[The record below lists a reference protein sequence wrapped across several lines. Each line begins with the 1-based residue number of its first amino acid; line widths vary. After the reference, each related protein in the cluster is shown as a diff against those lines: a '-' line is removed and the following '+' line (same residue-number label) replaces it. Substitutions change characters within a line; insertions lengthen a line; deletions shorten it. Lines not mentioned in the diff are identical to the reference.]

1 MELEGL
7 SVRKSN
13 CICLRMLMKHQFLKS
28 VLALSTVLAFVNCS
42 DDTAEAI
49 NNLDPSALQPSENNP
64 GTTTTSADDPCWL
77 ITADQPY
84 LIYPAGVV
92 TDLKGNVL
100 ASFVFTDDSYTTGN
114 MVSIDGSSIII
125 SNIKID
131 DLTIVT
137 RETASMA
144 LPPSSSAT
152 IDKPTS
158 SATVNTPA
166 SSGSETPTSSA
177 NNTPASSSSV
187 AQQDTPASSA
197 QQVVTDGKLTISGS
211 LTQTVAKNAKTSE
224 VKFSGVENVT
234 RMSWNAWWLEEP
246 KQSGD
251 TYTIPASTV
260 PEHFQ
265 PDDGN
270 SVSEFFKVNGKDYEF
285 IITISGAAS
294 KPASSSSQQQQN
306 KSSSS
311 QQQVKSSS
319 SQQQAKSSAS
329 VAPSSSSVAKSSS
342 STQVVTSGC
351 PAIKTKGGSTGT
363 GFASRYWDGC
373 KPSCSWT
380 NNAGS
385 AGPAKQCSANGKTE
399 NTDYNAQSVC
409 NGGSAATC
417 TSQIPFTVDGCDNIG
432 FAFAAVPAANGGQC
446 GKCFQLT
453 FTGKG
458 KYETKQNHKALAGKK
473 LIVMVTNIG
482 ADVNQGQF
490 DVMIPGGGVGLYN
503 GTSGYGWGSQGDTY
517 GGLLSECEK
526 EVGYNASN
534 LLEKRKS
541 CLVEKCNKSFS
552 SDATA
557 KQGCLFLANFMEAA
571 GNPNHE
577 YTEVECPEVLKQK
590 Y

>member
-1 MELEGL
+1 
-7 SVRKSN
+7 
-13 CICLRMLMKHQFLKS
+13 MKNQFLKS
-28 VLALSTVLAFVNCS
+28 ILALSTFLALVNCS
-42 DDTAEAI
+42 DDAAEAI
-49 NNLDPSALQPSENNP
+49 NNLDPNALQPSEENP
-64 GTTTTSADDPCWL
+64 NAASADDPCWL
-77 ITADQPY
+77 INADQPY
-84 LIYPAGVV
+84 LIYPAGIV
-92 TDLKGNVL
+92 TDLKGNMV
-100 ASFVFTDDSYTTGN
+100 ATFVFTDNSYTTGN
-114 MVSIDGSSIII
+114 MIAADGVTIVI
-125 SNIKID
+125 SNIKVG
-131 DLTIVT
+131 DLPVVT
-137 RETASMA
+137 RENASLA

-152 IDKPTS
+152 IDIPTS
-158 SATVNTPA
+158 SANVITTI
-166 SSGSETPTSSA
+166 SSNSNNTPTSSA

-224 VKFSGVENVT
+224 VKFSGVESVT
-234 RMSWNAWWLEEP
+234 RMSWNAWWLTEP
-246 KQSGD
+246 VKSGD

-260 PEHFQ
+260 PEHFE
-265 PDDGN
+265 PDEGN
-270 SVSEFFKVNGKDYEF
+270 TVTETFKVNGKDYAFE
-285 IITISGAAS
+285 ITISGTS
-294 KPASSSSQQQQN
+294 KQPASSSSQQQQA

-311 QQQVKSSS
+311 QQQQAKSSS
-319 SQQQAKSSAS
+319 SQQTK
-329 VAPSSSSVAKSSS
+329 SSSSVAQSSSSVVKSSS
-342 STQVVTSGC
+342 SSQVVTTGC
-351 PAIKTKGGSTGT
+351 PAIKTKGGASGS

-373 KPSCSWT
+373 KPSCSWK

-399 NTDYNAQSVC
+399 NTNYDEQSVC
-409 NGGSAATC
+409 SGGGAATC
-417 TSQIPFTVDGCDNIG
+417 TSQIPFTIDGCDNIG
-432 FAFAAVPAANGGQC
+432 FAFAAVPASNGGQC

-503 GTSGYGWGSQGDTY
+503 GTSGYGWGAQGAQY
-517 GGLLSECEK
+517 GGLLSDCES
-526 EVGYNASN
+526 EIGYNASN

-571 GNPNHE
+571 GNPLHD
-577 YTEVECPEVLKQK
+577 YVEVECPEVLKSK

>member
-1 MELEGL
+1 
-7 SVRKSN
+7 
-13 CICLRMLMKHQFLKS
+13 MKNQFLKS
-28 VLALSTVLAFVNCS
+28 ILALSTFLALVNCS
-42 DDTAEAI
+42 DDAAEAI
-49 NNLDPSALQPSENNP
+49 NNLDPNALQPSEENP
-64 GTTTTSADDPCWL
+64 NAASADDPCWL
-77 ITADQPY
+77 INADQPY
-84 LIYPAGVV
+84 LIYPAGIV
-92 TDLKGNVL
+92 TDLKGNMV
-100 ASFVFTDDSYTTGN
+100 ATFVFTDNSYTTGN
-114 MVSIDGSSIII
+114 MIAADGVTIVI
-125 SNIKID
+125 SNIKVG
-131 DLTIVT
+131 DLPVVT
-137 RETASMA
+137 RENASLA

-152 IDKPTS
+152 IDIPTSSANVITTISSNSNNTPTS
-158 SATVNTPA
+158 SAT
-166 SSGSETPTSSA
+166 
-177 NNTPASSSSV
+177 NNTASSSSSV
-187 AQQDTPASSA
+187 TQQETPASSA
-197 QQVVTDGKLTISGS
+197 TTVTDGKLTISGS

-224 VKFSGVENVT
+224 VKFSGVESVT
-234 RMSWNAWWLEEP
+234 RMSWNAWWLTEP
-246 KQSGD
+246 VKSGD

-260 PEHFQ
+260 PEHFE
-265 PDDGN
+265 PDEGN
-270 SVSEFFKVNGKDYEF
+270 TVTETFKVNGKDYAFE
-285 IITISGAAS
+285 ITISGTS
-294 KPASSSSQQQQN
+294 KQPASSSSQQQQA

-311 QQQVKSSS
+311 QQQQAKSSS
-319 SQQQAKSSAS
+319 SQQTKSSSS
-329 VAPSSSSVAKSSS
+329 VAPSSSSVVKSSS
-342 STQVVTSGC
+342 SSQVVTTGC
-351 PAIKTKGGSTGT
+351 PAIKTKGGASGS

-373 KPSCSWT
+373 KPSCSWK

-385 AGPAKQCSANGKTE
+385 AGPAKQCSSNGKTE
-399 NTDYNAQSVC
+399 NTNYDEQSVC
-409 NGGSAATC
+409 SGGGAATC
-417 TSQIPFTVDGCDNIG
+417 TSQIPFTIDGCDNIG

-503 GTSGYGWGSQGDTY
+503 GTSGYGWGSQGEQY
-517 GGLLSECEK
+517 GGLLSDCEK

-571 GNPNHE
+571 GNPNHD
-577 YTEVECPEVLKQK
+577 YVEVECPEVLKSK

>member
-1 MELEGL
+1 MH
-7 SVRKSN
+7 
-13 CICLRMLMKHQFLKS
+13 MKNRFLKS
-28 VLALSTVLAFVNCS
+28 ILALSAVLAVVNCS
-42 DDTAEAI
+42 EDASTTI
-49 NNLDPSALQPSENNP
+49 NNLDPTALQPTDNQNSMP
-64 GTTTTSADDPCWL
+64 ADEACWL
-77 ITADQPY
+77 INIDQPY
-84 LIYPAGVV
+84 LIYSAGIV
-92 TDLKGNVL
+92 TDLSGNV
-100 ASFVFTDDSYTTGN
+100 VGTFTFNDGTLIGN
-114 MVSIDGSSIII
+114 MDAIDGTPI
-125 SNIKID
+125 
-131 DLTIVT
+131 LTNVDAGTLPIVT
-137 RETASMA
+137 RETAASAIVPTSSEDISTTPVLSSAADMPA
-144 LPPSSSAT
+144 LSSAT
-152 IDKPTS
+152 NDTPIS
-158 SATVNTPA
+158 SPA
-166 SSGSETPTSSA
+166 
-177 NNTPASSSSV
+177 NDTPASSSSV
-187 AQQDTPASSA
+187 ETQQPASSA
-197 QQVVTDGKLTISGS
+197 QEVTQDGNVTVTGS
-211 LTQTVAKNAKTSE
+211 LTQTVAKGGKTSE
-224 VKFSGVENVT
+224 VKFSGFSNAT
-234 RMSWNAWWLEEP
+234 RLSWNAWWLEP
-246 KQSGD
+246 KQDG
-251 TYTIPASTV
+251 TTFTIPATTV
-260 PEHFQ
+260 PEYFQ

-270 SVSEFFKVNGKDYEF
+270 TVSEFFKIDGKDYELK
-285 IITISGAAS
+285 ITISGQAS
-294 KPASSSSQQQQN
+294 SETKSSSSQQQQQA

-311 QQQVKSSS
+311 QQQQQAKSSS
-319 SQQQAKSSAS
+319 SQQQQAKSS
-329 VAPSSSSVAKSSS
+329 SSQQQQVSSSS
-342 STQVVTSGC
+342 STQVVTTGC
-351 PAIKTKGGSTGT
+351 PAIKTKGGSSGT

-432 FAFAAVPAANGGQC
+432 FAFAAVPASNGGQC

-577 YTEVECPEVLKQK
+577 YTEVECPEVLKSK

>member
-1 MELEGL
+1 
-7 SVRKSN
+7 
-13 CICLRMLMKHQFLKS
+13 MKNQFLKS
-28 VLALSTVLAFVNCS
+28 ILALSTFLALVNCS
-42 DDTAEAI
+42 DDAAEAI
-49 NNLDPSALQPSENNP
+49 NNLDPNALQPSEENP
-64 GTTTTSADDPCWL
+64 NVASADDPCWL
-77 ITADQPY
+77 INADQPY
-84 LIYPAGVV
+84 LIYPAGIV
-92 TDLKGNVL
+92 TDLKGNMV
-100 ASFVFTDDSYTTGN
+100 ATFVFTDNSYTTGN
-114 MVSIDGSSIII
+114 MIAADGVTIVI
-125 SNIKID
+125 SNIKVG
-131 DLTIVT
+131 DLPVVT
-137 RETASMA
+137 RENASLA

-152 IDKPTS
+152 IDIPTSSANVITTISSNSNNTPTS
-158 SATVNTPA
+158 SAT
-166 SSGSETPTSSA
+166 
-177 NNTPASSSSV
+177 NNTATSSSSV
-187 AQQDTPASSA
+187 TQQETPASSA
-197 QQVVTDGKLTISGS
+197 TTVTDGKLTISGS

-224 VKFSGVENVT
+224 VKFSGVESVT
-234 RMSWNAWWLEEP
+234 RMSWNARWLTEP
-246 KQSGD
+246 VKSGD

-260 PEHFQ
+260 PEHFE
-265 PDDGN
+265 PDEGN
-270 SVSEFFKVNGKDYEF
+270 TVTETFKVNGKDYAFE
-285 IITISGAAS
+285 ITISGTS
-294 KPASSSSQQQQN
+294 KQPASSSSQQQQA

-311 QQQVKSSS
+311 QQQQAKSSS
-319 SQQQAKSSAS
+319 SQQAKSSSS

-351 PAIKTKGGSTGT
+351 PAIKTKGGASGS

-373 KPSCSWT
+373 KPSCSWK

-385 AGPAKQCSANGKTE
+385 AGPAKQCSSNGKTE
-399 NTDYNAQSVC
+399 NTNYDEQSVC
-409 NGGSAATC
+409 NGGGAATC
-417 TSQIPFTVDGCDNIG
+417 TSQIPFTIDGCDNIG

-503 GTSGYGWGSQGDTY
+503 GTNGYGWGSQGEQY
-517 GGLLSECEK
+517 GGLLSDCEK

-571 GNPNHE
+571 GNPNHG
-577 YTEVECPEVLKQK
+577 YVEVECPEVLKSK

>member
-1 MELEGL
+1 
-7 SVRKSN
+7 
-13 CICLRMLMKHQFLKS
+13 MLMKNQFLKS
-28 VLALSTVLAFVNCS
+28 VLVFGTVLTLISCS
-42 DDTAEAI
+42 DDATNAVS
-49 NNLDPSALQPSENNP
+49 NLDQNAIVPGIGSSASALPAVNA
-64 GTTTTSADDPCWL
+64 TDPCWL
-77 ITADQPY
+77 LNADQAY
-84 LIYPAGVV
+84 LVYPNGAV
-92 TDLKGNVL
+92 TDANGSVV
-100 ASFVFTDDSYTTGN
+100 ATVTFVEGTFIGTITK
-114 MVSIDGSSIII
+114 IDGTPILEYVDVSELP
-125 SNIKID
+125 
-131 DLTIVT
+131 LTSLNEVI
-137 RETASMA
+137 AA
-144 LPPSSSAT
+144 LA
-152 IDKPTS
+152 
-158 SATVNTPA
+158 
-166 SSGSETPTSSA
+166 
-177 NNTPASSSSV
+177 
-187 AQQDTPASSA
+187 PASSA
-197 QQVVTDGKLTISGS
+197 AVSTFSSEALTTISSSSTLLPASSETIVVTSSSSEKESSSSEAPSVISDGKLTITGS

-224 VKFSGVENVT
+224 VKFSGVKNVT
-234 RMSWNAWWLEEP
+234 RMSWNAWWLTEP
-246 KQSGD
+246 VQSGD

-285 IITISGAAS
+285 KITISGAA
-294 KPASSSSQQQQN
+294 PQE

-311 QQQVKSSS
+311 TAKSSSSVKSSS
-319 SQQQAKSSAS
+319 STAKSSSS
-329 VAPSSSSVAKSSS
+329 VKSSSSSAKSSSSSVASSS
-342 STQVVTSGC
+342 SKEVVTTGC
-351 PAIKTKGGSTGT
+351 PAIKTKGGASGS

-373 KPSCSWT
+373 KPSCSWKD
-380 NNAGS
+380 NAGS
-385 AGPAKQCSANGKTE
+385 AGPAKQCSSNGKTE
-399 NTDYNAQSVC
+399 NTNYGEQSVC
-409 NGGSAATC
+409 NGGGAATC

-432 FAFAAVPAANGGQC
+432 FAFAAVPAKNGGQC

-458 KYETKQNHKALAGKK
+458 KYETKQNQKALKGKK

-482 ADVNQGQF
+482 ADVNDGQF

-526 EVGYNASN
+526 EIGYNASN

-571 GNPNHE
+571 GNPMHE
-577 YTEVECPEVLKQK
+577 YTEVECPEVLKSK